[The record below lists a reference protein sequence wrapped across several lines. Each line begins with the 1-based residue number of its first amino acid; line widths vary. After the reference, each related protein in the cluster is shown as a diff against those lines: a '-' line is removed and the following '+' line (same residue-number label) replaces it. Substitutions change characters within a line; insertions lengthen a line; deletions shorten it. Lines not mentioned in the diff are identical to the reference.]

1 MDSRTRRPRASW
13 PERAPRAA
21 RGGAPEEERVAA
33 FLAYLGVERALSRH
47 TVAAYRRDL
56 ADFAAFLRLR
66 GEPMESAGAETLAAY
81 LVVLSGR
88 KLAPSTIAR
97 RVAALRAFYRFLTRE
112 GVRRE
117 NPALEVGRPALPHRL
132 PRVLSVEEVDR
143 LLAAPP
149 AGSPRGCRDRAML
162 ELMYASGLRV
172 SELVQLDLSDLD
184 LEDQVVRCWG
194 KGARE
199 RIVPVGRR
207 ALEALGE
214 YLSWARPRL
223 VRERHQ
229 EALFV
234 NARGGRLTRQG
245 FWKLLRGYA
254 RRAGIRQRITPH
266 TLRHSFATHLL
277 ENGADLRS
285 VQEMLGHA
293 DIATTQIYTHLTKG
307 FVDDVYRR
315 SHPRA

>member
-1 MDSRTRRPRASW
+1 M
-13 PERAPRAA
+13 
-21 RGGAPEEERVAA
+21 GA

-56 ADFAAFLRLR
+56 EDFAAYLRVR
-66 GEPMESAGAETLAAY
+66 GEQLESAGSEAIAAY
-81 LVVLSGR
+81 LVVLTGR

-97 RVAALRAFYRFLTRE
+97 RVAALRAFYRFLLKE
-112 GVRRE
+112 GARRE
-117 NPALEVGRPALPHRL
+117 NPALEVGRPALPYRL

-149 AGSPRGCRDRAML
+149 AGTARGCRDRAML

-172 SELVQLDLSDLD
+172 SELVQLNLGDLD
-184 LEDQVVRCWG
+184 LEEQVVRCWG

-199 RIVPVGRR
+199 RIVPVGSRALA
-207 ALEALGE
+207 ALEAYLG
-214 YLSWARPRL
+214 WARPRL
-223 VRERHQ
+223 VRERRQ

-307 FVDDVYRR
+307 FIDDVYRR

>member
-1 MDSRTRRPRASW
+1 M
-13 PERAPRAA
+13 
-21 RGGAPEEERVAA
+21 AA

-56 ADFAAFLRLR
+56 EDFAAYLRLR
-66 GEPMESAGAETLAAY
+66 GGRPESADSEAIAAY
-81 LVVLSGR
+81 LVVLTGR
-88 KLAPSTIAR
+88 KLAPTTIAR
-97 RVAALRAFYRFLTRE
+97 RVAALRAFYRFLQRE
-112 GVRRE
+112 GVRRD
-117 NPALEVGRPALPHRL
+117 NPAREVGRPALPRRL
-132 PRVLSVEEVDR
+132 PHVLTVEEVDR
-143 LLAAPP
+143 LLETPP
-149 AGSPRGCRDRAML
+149 AATPRGCRDRAML

-172 SELVQLDLSDLD
+172 SELVQLNLNDLD
-184 LEDQVVRCWG
+184 LEEEVVRCWG

-199 RIVPVGRR
+199 RIVPVGSR
-207 ALEALGE
+207 ALAALRL
-214 YLSWARPRL
+214 YLEWARPRL
-223 VRERHQ
+223 AGGRRQ

-245 FWKLLRGYA
+245 FWKLLRAYA
-254 RRAGIRQRITPH
+254 RRAGIRQAITPH

-285 VQEMLGHA
+285 VQELLGHA

-307 FVDDVYRR
+307 FIDEVYRR